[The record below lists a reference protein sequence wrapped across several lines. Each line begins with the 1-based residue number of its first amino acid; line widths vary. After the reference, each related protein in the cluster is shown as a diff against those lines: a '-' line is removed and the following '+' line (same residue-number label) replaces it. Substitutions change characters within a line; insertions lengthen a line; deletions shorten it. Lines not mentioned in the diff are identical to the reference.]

1 MKHAS
6 YFKSLFETGN
16 DFCLP
21 IKHKPEKESSCLFW
35 LRPHLHFSNLG
46 TLHGVQ
52 NSQGTF
58 WKKYV
63 CSEYDL
69 DMIIITK
76 EIFKSISTV
85 RIRKEL
91 FSVMLDL

>member
-1 MKHAS
+1 MFILAKAA
-6 YFKSLFETGN
+6 FAFA
-16 DFCLP
+16 
-21 IKHKPEKESSCLFW
+21 
-35 LRPHLHFSNLG
+35 SNLG

-76 EIFKSISTV
+76 EIFKSINTGIS
-85 RIRKEL
+85 KEL
-91 FSVMLDL
+91 FLVKAGFVKILENNVSDTPRDPL